1 MYTTGE
7 VFVYNGHMS
16 NVPNPSR
23 VVLYRRVST
32 EEQATSG
39 LGLAAQDKTLAAE
52 AERRGWTVV
61 QSFVDEGVSGSV
73 APKKRPALAQALE
86 LVASGDADVL
96 MVAKLDRATRSVADL
111 CSLLDGADRQGWDFV
126 ALDLGI
132 DTSTPMGRAMA
143 QMAGVF
149 SELERKMIGQ
159 RTKDALAAKKAQGV
173 ELGRPDEKNDENR
186 ARVHA
191 LRKEG
196 MTLRAIAEKMNEEGR
211 RTARGAEFKLA
222 TVQRHLAH

>member
-1 MYTTGE
+1 
-7 VFVYNGHMS
+7 MS
-16 NVPNPSR
+16 NVANPSR

-32 EEQATSG
+32 EEQASSG
-39 LGLAAQDKTLAAE
+39 LGLAAQEKTLIAE
-52 AERRGWTVV
+52 AERRGWTVIT
-61 QSFVDEGVSGSV
+61 SLLDEGVSGSV
-73 APKKRPALAQALE
+73 APKKRPALNEALK
-86 LVASGDADVL
+86 LVTGGVADVL

-111 CSLLDGADRQGWDFV
+111 CQLLDGADRQGWDFV

-159 RTKDALAAKKAQGV
+159 RTKDALAAKKAQGM
-173 ELGRPDEKNDENR
+173 ELGRPSEQDADNR
-186 ARVHA
+186 QRVA
-191 LRKEG
+191 ELRAEG
-196 MTLRAIAEKMNEEGR
+196 LSLRAIAERMNEEGR

-222 TVQRHLAH
+222 TVQRHL